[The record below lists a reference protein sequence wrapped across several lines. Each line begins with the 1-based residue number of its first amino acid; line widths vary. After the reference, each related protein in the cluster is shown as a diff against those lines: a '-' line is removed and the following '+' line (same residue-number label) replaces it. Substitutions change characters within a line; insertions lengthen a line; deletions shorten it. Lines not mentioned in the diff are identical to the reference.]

1 MRCKSCCSYGNLFAF
16 ASSEICIKPKYNIA
30 SLRKTSPQK
39 KHRSKSFSSQDVKQV
54 VSSQCFVEPSVF
66 LCPHDV
72 TFDSLLVVDSIQ
84 DGPCSDEVLE
94 AFEHAHYPDCHVS
107 LL

>member
-1 MRCKSCCSYGNLFAF
+1 MSP
-16 ASSEICIKPKYNIA
+16 SSEKRRP
-30 SLRKTSPQK
+30 RKSTAQK
-39 KHRSKSFSSQDVKQV
+39 HVLLKMLSKSFSL
-54 VSSQCFVEPSVF
+54 
-66 LCPHDV
+66 LCGTFGFFFFFAPHDV

-94 AFEHAHYPDCHVS
+94 AFEHEHYPDCHVS